1 MIGDVASALN
11 AYQLNA
17 ALTEH
22 SLAEQH
28 IPGIAVKAEC
38 KDEILELKEKIEA
51 LVAMLKQ
58 NKA

>member
-1 MIGDVASALN
+1 
-11 AYQLNA
+11 
-17 ALTEH
+17 
-22 SLAEQH
+22 
-28 IPGIAVKAEC
+28 VKAEC